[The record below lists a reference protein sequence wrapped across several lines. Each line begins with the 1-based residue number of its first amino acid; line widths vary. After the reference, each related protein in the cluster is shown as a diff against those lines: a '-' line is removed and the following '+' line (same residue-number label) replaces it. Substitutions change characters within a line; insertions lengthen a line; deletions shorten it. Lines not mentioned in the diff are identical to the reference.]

1 MCVDICYLSLTLS
14 SGAAPPPGLPFPLRS
29 VPTGLPSPE
38 GLPGRAGGPC
48 GVGLAHS
55 RTVAARPG
63 GRRPNA
69 TRAEAAEDVHLEKVH
84 LASSDVDTDNVVP
97 AFGIVRECAAQL
109 DVSVLLYL

>member
-1 MCVDICYLSLTLS
+1 MCRYLLSLS
-14 SGAAPPPGLPFPLRS
+14 DSVVRRGSASGSPFPSPRS